1 MQGNRSAGLTDTQQ
15 EHIVQQGVVKRG
27 ADLVETLKHHFVHRR
42 KFDARSK
49 EIHPKESVDMLKG
62 MADDISRKSKRVDM
76 NKEEKDSFIRRLV
89 IEELGIF
96 SKQRNSITAAKST
109 SSR

>member
-1 MQGNRSAGLTDTQQ
+1 
-15 EHIVQQGVVKRG
+15 
-27 ADLVETLKHHFVHRR
+27 
-42 KFDARSK
+42 
-49 EIHPKESVDMLKG
+49 MLKG

-89 IEELGIF
+89 IEELSIF